1 MIFDKVMSIKSRKQL
16 EPFSL
21 IHLAACKL
29 NGCTCNEFKQLL
41 KLPKEKGCDRCL
53 RLMLSKTT
61 NKMGYSLTLSLL
73 GSLSLENIIDA
84 DIAAA
89 VPLISMG
96 ALLGRTTPIQLLCMS
111 IFEVALFAA
120 NEYLALNVFSVS
132 TLISR
137 KLLCISI
144 ETLPIDL
151 RLRWFHYGARLWRLF
166 WPGCGTHAASCC
178 RQERCWQA

>member
-1 MIFDKVMSIKSRKQL
+1 
-16 EPFSL
+16 
-21 IHLAACKL
+21 
-29 NGCTCNEFKQLL
+29 
-41 KLPKEKGCDRCL
+41 
-53 RLMLSKTT
+53 MLSETT
-61 NKMGYSLTLSLL
+61 NKKGDRGKGLTFLSLL

-120 NEYLALNVFSVS
+120 NEYLALNVLSVS
-132 TLISR
+132 TLIS
-137 KLLCISI
+137 KSFCETLLK
-144 ETLPIDL
+144 LPIDL
-151 RLRWFHYGARLWRLF
+151 RLRWFHYGARLWRLL
-166 WPGCGTHAASCC
+166 WPGCGNDATSRR